1 MSSAWK
7 REGEEEGVRNYFT
20 HSTYRTR
27 SRDEAR
33 DPTAAEPDLAH

>member
-7 REGEEEGVRNYFT
+7 GGEEERVRSYIT
-20 HSTYRTR
+20 DPAYRTR